1 MTYCSTCFAE
11 LEMKERAD
19 EFSSTISELRNNVA
33 SLEEKFTKE
42 ESDKL
47 VGL

>member
-1 MTYCSTCFAE
+1 
-11 LEMKERAD
+11 MKERAD
-19 EFSSTISELRNNVA
+19 EFSSTVSVLRDNVA
-33 SLEEKFTKE
+33 SLEEKMTKE